1 MKCVLAALNSKY
13 IHSNLAIRYLKQ
25 YDEKIEI
32 FEGTINDNILNMAYK
47 ILELRP
53 ELLGFSCYIWNI
65 EETIK
70 LCSTIKK
77 MDGRIK
83 IFLGGPEASFN
94 GEDILKKYDFI
105 DYIIAGEGELTFPEF
120 IKALNENKSLY
131 EVNGLIF
138 KEGNN
143 IIKNPERKPIMDLN
157 IIPFPYKDKNEIPDK
172 IVYYEA
178 ARGCPF
184 RCSYCLS
191 SIDKGIRHLNIE
203 RVKKELKFF
212 IDNDVKL
219 VKFVDRTFN
228 GNKRFAMEIWRFLIE
243 NHKNTKFHFELAG
256 DILDDDELEL
266 LSKAPAG
273 LFQFEIGVQT
283 TNPSILKNIN
293 RKMDFERLK
302 RNVIKIESFGN
313 IHCHLD
319 VIAGLP
325 GENMDSFI
333 KSFDMCMKM
342 KPDVLQLG
350 FLKVL
355 KGSPIYDET
364 DKYGIKY
371 LDYPPYQVLSTNTMS
386 YDELKMLIMVEK
398 VFEEYYNSHLFEYTF
413 SYVLPMVKSDFAL
426 FKDFSYFLKQEGY
439 FDRSFSFS
447 KKTEFLYEFL
457 KSSFNEIIIKEL
469 LLHDYVKTTRRSNIP
484 NFLRRDYPPN
494 IKTIVKG
501 KMDEIKCIWSDI
513 DIKDIIYIPVKLR
526 VHIEEGNIKI
536 DMKDSISIFNMKT
549 GNHIYINIV
558 NN

>member
-25 YDEKIEI
+25 YDEKIET

-47 ILELRP
+47 ILELSP

-83 IFLGGPEASFN
+83 IFLGGPEVSFN

-105 DYIIAGEGELTFPEF
+105 DYIIAGEGELTFSEF

-131 EVNGLIF
+131 EVDGLIF

-143 IIKNPERKPIMDLN
+143 IIKNQERKSIMDLN
-157 IIPFPYKDKNEIPDK
+157 IIPFPYKDKDEIPDK

-184 RCSYCLS
+184 GCSYCLS
-191 SIDKGIRHLNIE
+191 SIDKGIRHLSIE

-228 GNKRFAMEIWRFLIE
+228 GNKKFAMEIWSFLIE

-256 DILDDDELEL
+256 DILDDEELEL

-293 RKMDFERLK
+293 RKMDFEKLK
-302 RNVIKIESFGN
+302 QNIIRIERFGN

-333 KSFDMCMKM
+333 KSFDMCMEM

-350 FLKVL
+350 FLKIL
-355 KGSPIYDET
+355 KGSPIYNET

-413 SYVLPMVKSDFAL
+413 SYVLPMVKSDFVF
-426 FKDFSYFLKQEGY
+426 FKDFSYFLKQKGY

-469 LLHDYVKTTRRSNIP
+469 LLHDYIKTTRRSNIP

-536 DMKDSISIFNMKT
+536 DMKDAISIFNMKT
-549 GNHIYINIV
+549 GNHIYI
-558 NN
+558 

>member
-25 YDEKIEI
+25 YDEKIET

-47 ILELRP
+47 ILELSP

-83 IFLGGPEASFN
+83 IFLGGPEVSFN

-105 DYIIAGEGELTFPEF
+105 DYIIAGEGELTFSEF

-131 EVNGLIF
+131 EVDGLIF

-143 IIKNPERKPIMDLN
+143 IIKNQERKSIMDLN
-157 IIPFPYKDKNEIPDK
+157 IIPFPYKDKDEIPDK

-184 RCSYCLS
+184 GCSYCLS
-191 SIDKGIRHLNIE
+191 SIDKGIRHLSIE

-228 GNKRFAMEIWRFLIE
+228 GNKKFAMEIWSFLIE

-256 DILDDDELEL
+256 DILDDEELEL

-293 RKMDFERLK
+293 RKMDFEKLK
-302 RNVIKIESFGN
+302 QNIIRIERFGN

-333 KSFDMCMKM
+333 KSFDMCMEM

-350 FLKVL
+350 FLKIL
-355 KGSPIYDET
+355 KGSPIYNET

-386 YDELKMLIMVEK
+386 YDELKILIMVEK

-413 SYVLPMVKSDFAL
+413 SYVLPMVKSDFVF
-426 FKDFSYFLKQEGY
+426 FKDFSYFLKQKGY
-439 FDRSFSFS
+439 FDKSFSFS

-469 LLHDYVKTTRRSNIP
+469 LLHDYIKTTRRSNIP

-501 KMDEIKCIWSDI
+501 KMDEIKCIWNDI

-536 DMKDSISIFNMKT
+536 DMKDAISIFNMKT
-549 GNHIYINIV
+549 GNHIYINI
-558 NN
+558 

>member
-25 YDEKIEI
+25 YDEKIET

-47 ILELRP
+47 ILELSP

-83 IFLGGPEASFN
+83 IFLGGPEVSFN

-105 DYIIAGEGELTFPEF
+105 DYIIAGEGELTFSEF

-131 EVNGLIF
+131 EVDGLIF

-143 IIKNPERKPIMDLN
+143 IIKNQERKSIMDLN
-157 IIPFPYKDKNEIPDK
+157 IIPFPYKDKDEIPDK

-184 RCSYCLS
+184 GCSYCLS
-191 SIDKGIRHLNIE
+191 SIDKGIRHLSIE

-228 GNKRFAMEIWRFLIE
+228 GNKKFAMEIWSFLIE

-256 DILDDDELEL
+256 DILDDEELEL

-293 RKMDFERLK
+293 RKMDFEKLK
-302 RNVIKIESFGN
+302 QNIIRIERFGN

-333 KSFDMCMKM
+333 KSFDMCMEM

-350 FLKVL
+350 FLKIL
-355 KGSPIYDET
+355 KGSPIYNET

-413 SYVLPMVKSDFAL
+413 SYVLPMVKSDFVF
-426 FKDFSYFLKQEGY
+426 FKDFSYFLKQKGY

-469 LLHDYVKTTRRSNIP
+469 LLHDYIKTTRRSNIP

-536 DMKDSISIFNMKT
+536 DMKDAISIFNMKT
-549 GNHIYINIV
+549 GNHIYINI
-558 NN
+558 

>member
-25 YDEKIEI
+25 YDEKIET

-47 ILELRP
+47 ILELSP

-83 IFLGGPEASFN
+83 IFLGGPEVSFN

-105 DYIIAGEGELTFPEF
+105 DYIIAGEGELTFSEF

-131 EVNGLIF
+131 EVDGLIF

-143 IIKNPERKPIMDLN
+143 IIKNQERKSIMDLN
-157 IIPFPYKDKNEIPDK
+157 IIPFPYKDKDEIPDK

-184 RCSYCLS
+184 GCSYCLS
-191 SIDKGIRHLNIE
+191 SIDKGIRHLSIE

-228 GNKRFAMEIWRFLIE
+228 GNKKFAMEIWSFLIE

-256 DILDDDELEL
+256 DILDDEELEL

-293 RKMDFERLK
+293 RKMDFEKLK
-302 RNVIKIESFGN
+302 QNIIRIERFGN

-333 KSFDMCMKM
+333 KSFDMCMEM

-350 FLKVL
+350 FLKIL
-355 KGSPIYDET
+355 KGSPIYNET

-413 SYVLPMVKSDFAL
+413 SYVLPMVKSDFVF
-426 FKDFSYFLKQEGY
+426 FKDFSYFLKQKGY
-439 FDRSFSFS
+439 FDKSFSFS

-469 LLHDYVKTTRRSNIP
+469 LLHDYIKTTRRSNIP

-536 DMKDSISIFNMKT
+536 DMKDAISIFNMKT
-549 GNHIYINIV
+549 GNHIYINI
-558 NN
+558 

>member
-25 YDEKIEI
+25 YDEKIET

-47 ILELRP
+47 ILELSP

-83 IFLGGPEASFN
+83 IFLGGPEVSFN

-105 DYIIAGEGELTFPEF
+105 DYIIAGEGELTFSEF

-131 EVNGLIF
+131 EVDGLIF

-143 IIKNPERKPIMDLN
+143 IIKNQERKSIMDLN
-157 IIPFPYKDKNEIPDK
+157 IIPFPYKDKDEIPDK

-184 RCSYCLS
+184 GCSYCLS
-191 SIDKGIRHLNIE
+191 SIDKGIRHLSIE

-228 GNKRFAMEIWRFLIE
+228 GNKKFAMEIWSFLIE

-256 DILDDDELEL
+256 DILDDEELEL

-293 RKMDFERLK
+293 RKMDFEKLK
-302 RNVIKIESFGN
+302 QNIIRIERFGN

-333 KSFDMCMKM
+333 KSFDMCMEM

-350 FLKVL
+350 FLKIL
-355 KGSPIYDET
+355 KGSPIYNET

-386 YDELKMLIMVEK
+386 YDELKILIMVEK

-413 SYVLPMVKSDFAL
+413 SYVLPMVKSDFVF
-426 FKDFSYFLKQEGY
+426 FKDFSYFLKQKGY

-469 LLHDYVKTTRRSNIP
+469 LLHDYIKTTRRSNIP

-536 DMKDSISIFNMKT
+536 DMKDAISIFNMKT
-549 GNHIYINIV
+549 GNHIYINI
-558 NN
+558 

>member
-25 YDEKIEI
+25 YDEKIET

-47 ILELRP
+47 ILELSP

-83 IFLGGPEASFN
+83 IFLGGPEVSFN

-105 DYIIAGEGELTFPEF
+105 DYIIAGEGELTFSEF

-131 EVNGLIF
+131 EVDGLIF

-143 IIKNPERKPIMDLN
+143 IIKNQERKSIMDLN
-157 IIPFPYKDKNEIPDK
+157 IIPFPYKDKDEIPDK

-184 RCSYCLS
+184 GCSYCLS
-191 SIDKGIRHLNIE
+191 SIDKGIRHLSIE

-228 GNKRFAMEIWRFLIE
+228 GNKKFAMEIWSFLIE

-256 DILDDDELEL
+256 DILDDEELEL

-293 RKMDFERLK
+293 RKMDFEKLK
-302 RNVIKIESFGN
+302 QNIIRIERFGN

-333 KSFDMCMKM
+333 KSFDMCMEM

-350 FLKVL
+350 FLKIL
-355 KGSPIYDET
+355 KGSPIYNET

-386 YDELKMLIMVEK
+386 YDELKILIMVEK
-398 VFEEYYNSHLFEYTF
+398 VFEEYYNSHLFE
-413 SYVLPMVKSDFAL
+413 
-426 FKDFSYFLKQEGY
+426 
-439 FDRSFSFS
+439 
-447 KKTEFLYEFL
+447 
-457 KSSFNEIIIKEL
+457 
-469 LLHDYVKTTRRSNIP
+469 
-484 NFLRRDYPPN
+484 
-494 IKTIVKG
+494 
-501 KMDEIKCIWSDI
+501 
-513 DIKDIIYIPVKLR
+513 
-526 VHIEEGNIKI
+526 
-536 DMKDSISIFNMKT
+536 
-549 GNHIYINIV
+549 
-558 NN
+558 

>member
-25 YDEKIEI
+25 YDEKIET

-47 ILELRP
+47 ILELSP

-83 IFLGGPEASFN
+83 IFLGGPEVSFN

-105 DYIIAGEGELTFPEF
+105 DYIIAGEGELTFSEF

-131 EVNGLIF
+131 EVDGLIF

-143 IIKNPERKPIMDLN
+143 IIKNQERKSIMDLN
-157 IIPFPYKDKNEIPDK
+157 IIPFPYKDKDEIPDK

-184 RCSYCLS
+184 GCSYCLS
-191 SIDKGIRHLNIE
+191 SIDKGIRHLSIE

-228 GNKRFAMEIWRFLIE
+228 GNKKFAMEIWSFLIE

-256 DILDDDELEL
+256 DILDDEELEL

-293 RKMDFERLK
+293 RKMDFEKLK
-302 RNVIKIESFGN
+302 QNIIRIERFGN

-333 KSFDMCMKM
+333 KSFDMCMEM

-350 FLKVL
+350 FLKIL
-355 KGSPIYDET
+355 KGSPIYNET

-386 YDELKMLIMVEK
+386 YDELKILIMVEK

-413 SYVLPMVKSDFAL
+413 SYVLPMVKSDFVF
-426 FKDFSYFLKQEGY
+426 FKDFSYFLKQKGY
-439 FDRSFSFS
+439 FDKSFSFS

-469 LLHDYVKTTRRSNIP
+469 LLHDYIKTTRRSNIP

-536 DMKDSISIFNMKT
+536 DMKDAISIFNMKT
-549 GNHIYINIV
+549 GNHIYINI
-558 NN
+558 

>member
-47 ILELRP
+47 ILELSP

-77 MDGRIK
+77 MDERIK
-83 IFLGGPEASFN
+83 IFLGGPEVSFN

-138 KEGNN
+138 RENNN
-143 IIKNPERKPIMDLN
+143 IVKNLARKPIMDLN
-157 IIPFPYKDKNEIPDK
+157 IIPFPYKDKDEIPDK
-172 IVYYEA
+172 IIYYEA

-184 RCSYCLS
+184 GCSYCLS

-228 GNKRFAMEIWRFLIE
+228 GNKKFAMEIWSFLIE
-243 NHKNTKFHFELAG
+243 NCKNTKFHFEIAG
-256 DILDDDELEL
+256 DILDDEELEL
-266 LSKAPAG
+266 LSKAPIG

-283 TNPSILKNIN
+283 TNLSILKNIN
-293 RKMDFERLK
+293 RRMDFEKLK
-302 RNVIKIESFGN
+302 QNIARIKRFGN

-333 KSFDMCMKM
+333 KSFDMCMEM

-350 FLKVL
+350 FLKIL
-355 KGSPIYDET
+355 KGSPIYNET

-371 LDYPPYQVLSTNTMS
+371 FDYPPYQVLSTNTMS

-413 SYVLPMVKSDFAL
+413 YYVLPMVKSDFVL
-426 FKDFSYFLKQEGY
+426 FRDFSYFLKQKGY

-447 KKTEFLYEFL
+447 EKTESLYEFL

-469 LLHDYVKTTRRSNIP
+469 LLHDYIKTTRRSNIP
-484 NFLRRDYPPN
+484 NFLRRDYPHN

-526 VHIEEGNIKI
+526 VYMEEGNIKI
-536 DMKDSISIFNMKT
+536 DMKDAISIFNMKT
-549 GNHIYINIV
+549 GNHIYINV
-558 NN
+558 

>member
-25 YDEKIEI
+25 YDEKIET

-47 ILELRP
+47 ILELSP

-83 IFLGGPEASFN
+83 IFLGGPEVSFN

-105 DYIIAGEGELTFPEF
+105 DYIIAGEGELTFSEF

-131 EVNGLIF
+131 EVDGLIF

-143 IIKNPERKPIMDLN
+143 IIKNQERKSIMDLN
-157 IIPFPYKDKNEIPDK
+157 IIPFPYKDKDEIPDK

-184 RCSYCLS
+184 GCSYCLS
-191 SIDKGIRHLNIE
+191 SIDKGIRHLSIE

-228 GNKRFAMEIWRFLIE
+228 GNKKFAMEIWSFLIE

-256 DILDDDELEL
+256 DILDDEELEL

-293 RKMDFERLK
+293 RKMDFEKLK
-302 RNVIKIESFGN
+302 QNIIRIERFGN

-333 KSFDMCMKM
+333 KSFDMCMEM

-350 FLKVL
+350 FLKIL
-355 KGSPIYDET
+355 KGSPIYNET

-386 YDELKMLIMVEK
+386 YDELKILIMVEK

-413 SYVLPMVKSDFAL
+413 SYVLPMVKSDFVF
-426 FKDFSYFLKQEGY
+426 FKDFSYFLKQKGY

-469 LLHDYVKTTRRSNIP
+469 LLHDYIKTTRRSNIP

-501 KMDEIKCIWSDI
+501 KMDEIKCIWNDI

-536 DMKDSISIFNMKT
+536 DMKDAISIFNMKT
-549 GNHIYINIV
+549 GNHIYINI
-558 NN
+558 

>member
-25 YDEKIEI
+25 YDEKIET

-47 ILELRP
+47 ILELSP

-83 IFLGGPEASFN
+83 IFLGGPEVSFN

-105 DYIIAGEGELTFPEF
+105 DYIIAGEGELTFSEF

-131 EVNGLIF
+131 EVDGLIF

-143 IIKNPERKPIMDLN
+143 IIKNQERKSIMDLN
-157 IIPFPYKDKNEIPDK
+157 IIPFPYKDKDEIPDK

-184 RCSYCLS
+184 GCSYCLS
-191 SIDKGIRHLNIE
+191 SIDKGIRHLSIE

-228 GNKRFAMEIWRFLIE
+228 GNKKFAMEIWSFLIE

-256 DILDDDELEL
+256 DILDDEELEL

-293 RKMDFERLK
+293 RKMDFEKLK
-302 RNVIKIESFGN
+302 QNIIRIERFGN

-333 KSFDMCMKM
+333 KSFDMCMEM

-350 FLKVL
+350 FLKIL
-355 KGSPIYDET
+355 KGSPIYNET

-386 YDELKMLIMVEK
+386 YDELKILIMVEK

-413 SYVLPMVKSDFAL
+413 SYVLPMVKSDFVF
-426 FKDFSYFLKQEGY
+426 FKDFSYFLKQKGY
-439 FDRSFSFS
+439 FDKSFSFS

-469 LLHDYVKTTRRSNIP
+469 LLHDYIKTTRRSNIP

-501 KMDEIKCIWSDI
+501 KMDEIKCIWNDI

-526 VHIEEGNIKI
+526 VHTEEGNIKI
-536 DMKDSISIFNMKT
+536 DMKDAISIFNMKT
-549 GNHIYINIV
+549 GNHIYINI
-558 NN
+558 

>member
-25 YDEKIEI
+25 YDEKIET

-47 ILELRP
+47 ILELSP

-83 IFLGGPEASFN
+83 IFLGGPEVSFN

-105 DYIIAGEGELTFPEF
+105 DYIIAGEGELTFSEF

-131 EVNGLIF
+131 EVDGLIF

-143 IIKNPERKPIMDLN
+143 IIKNQERKSIMDLN
-157 IIPFPYKDKNEIPDK
+157 IIPFPYKDKDEIPDK

-184 RCSYCLS
+184 GCSYCLS
-191 SIDKGIRHLNIE
+191 SIDKGIRHLSIE

-228 GNKRFAMEIWRFLIE
+228 GNKKFAMEIWSFLIE

-256 DILDDDELEL
+256 DILDDEELEL

-293 RKMDFERLK
+293 RKMDFEKLK
-302 RNVIKIESFGN
+302 QNIIRIERFGN

-333 KSFDMCMKM
+333 KSFDMCMEM

-350 FLKVL
+350 FLKIL
-355 KGSPIYDET
+355 KGSPIYNET

-413 SYVLPMVKSDFAL
+413 SYVLPMVKSDFVF
-426 FKDFSYFLKQEGY
+426 FKDFSYFLKQKGY

-469 LLHDYVKTTRRSNIP
+469 LLHDYIKTTRRSNIP

-501 KMDEIKCIWSDI
+501 KMDEIKCIWNDI

-536 DMKDSISIFNMKT
+536 DMKDAISIFNMKT
-549 GNHIYINIV
+549 GNHIYINI
-558 NN
+558 

>member
-47 ILELRP
+47 ILELNP

-77 MDGRIK
+77 MNERIK
-83 IFLGGPEASFN
+83 IFLGGPEVSFN
-94 GEDILKKYDFI
+94 GEDILRKYDFI
-105 DYIIAGEGELTFPEF
+105 DYIIAGEGELTFSEF
-120 IKALNENKSLY
+120 IKALNENKSPY
-131 EVNGLIF
+131 EVDGLIF
-138 KEGNN
+138 RENNN
-143 IIKNPERKPIMDLN
+143 IVKNLAREPIKDLN
-157 IIPFPYKDKNEIPDK
+157 IIPFPYKDKDEIPDK
-172 IVYYEA
+172 IIYYEA

-184 RCSYCLS
+184 GCSYCLS

-212 IDNDVKL
+212 IDNGVKL

-228 GNKRFAMEIWRFLIE
+228 GNKKFAMEIWSFLIE
-243 NHKNTKFHFELAG
+243 NCKNTKFHFEIAG
-256 DILDDDELEL
+256 DILDDEELEL
-266 LSKAPAG
+266 LSKAPIG

-283 TNPSILKNIN
+283 TNVSILKNIN
-293 RKMDFERLK
+293 RRMDFEKLK
-302 RNVIKIESFGN
+302 QNIARIKRFGN

-333 KSFDMCMKM
+333 KSFDMCMEM

-350 FLKVL
+350 FLKIL
-355 KGSPIYDET
+355 KGSPIYNET

-371 LDYPPYQVLSTNTMS
+371 LDYPPYQVLSTNTMG

-413 SYVLPMVKSDFAL
+413 SYVLPMVKSDFVL
-426 FKDFSYFLKQEGY
+426 FKDFSYFLKQKGY

-447 KKTEFLYEFL
+447 EKTEFLYEFL

-469 LLHDYVKTTRRSNIP
+469 LLHDYIKTTRRSNIP
-484 NFLRRDYPPN
+484 NFLRRDYPQN

-526 VHIEEGNIKI
+526 VYMEEENIKI
-536 DMKDSISIFNMKT
+536 DMKDAISIFNMKT
-549 GNHIYINIV
+549 GNHIYINV
-558 NN
+558 